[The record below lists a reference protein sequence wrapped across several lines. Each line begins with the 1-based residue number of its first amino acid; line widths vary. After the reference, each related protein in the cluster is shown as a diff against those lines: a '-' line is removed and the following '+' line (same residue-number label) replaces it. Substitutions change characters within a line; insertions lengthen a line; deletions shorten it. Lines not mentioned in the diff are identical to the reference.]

1 MTDTNE
7 PVRHRL
13 GRGRMLAFAA
23 VAGAGGVI
31 LGLTALLMLDLWVH
45 RKFDQAAGLNIWG
58 YRGPTVGRK
67 AGGEYRVVVLGA
79 STVFGY
85 GVAWSDAFP
94 AQLERKLR
102 AASGTGRPFSV
113 VNLGYNNEG
122 AYSFR
127 FTLRDYAYLKPDL
140 AILYA
145 GYSEIYGLNTNIYRR
160 DSFVFR
166 LTGYY
171 PLLPLVAR
179 EKVMALRYGGDL
191 EAAYRAKNAGAVPIV
206 FRPNVAASPAVAAPE
221 AAVARG
227 AAPGAGDPNTL
238 ERSTALYHDVMINA
252 VAVALEQGTSVLV
265 VGQPYYGEGNAR
277 QQENLQRALA
287 DRFGQR
293 PQVRYLDL
301 SHAVDMHDPTL
312 TFDRMHLT
320 AAGNGRLAESL
331 LRPTLDMVA
340 RSGVTGSAPGPR
352 SADR

>member
-1 MTDTNE
+1 
-7 PVRHRL
+7 
-13 GRGRMLAFAA
+13 
-23 VAGAGGVI
+23 VACAGGLI
-31 LGLTALLMLDLWVH
+31 LSLTALLLLDLWVH
-45 RKFDQAAGLNIWG
+45 RKFDQVAGVNIWG

-67 AGGEYRVVVLGA
+67 VGDEYRIVVLGA

-85 GVAWSDAFP
+85 GVVWSDAFP

-102 AASGTGRPFSV
+102 ATSSTARPFSV

-127 FTLRDYAYLKPDL
+127 FTLRDYAYLQPDL

-160 DSFVFR
+160 ESFVFR

-179 EKVMALRYGGDL
+179 EKIMALRYGGDL

-206 FRPNVAASPAVAAPE
+206 FRPNVAASSAVAAPE
-221 AAVARG
+221 AA
-227 AAPGAGDPNTL
+227 GAGGTTSQTGDPKDL
-238 ERSTALYHDVMINA
+238 ERSTALYHDVMTNA

-265 VGQPYYGEGNAR
+265 VGQPYDGEGNAR
-277 QQENLQRALA
+277 QQQKLQQALV
-287 DRFGQR
+287 DRFGQS
-293 PQVRYLDL
+293 PSVRYVDL
-301 SHAVDMHDPTL
+301 SHAMDMHDASL

-320 AAGNGRLAESL
+320 TAGNGRVADSL
-331 LRPTLDMVA
+331 LQPALDMA
-340 RSGVTGSAPGPR
+340 TRSGSKSGARGSR
-352 SADR
+352 